1 MLPEIQELQD
11 YLSRV
16 SPARLKA
23 VKWPAVAWCAR
34 ARCFALFQRGMTPR
48 DISPKRAGVKR
59 TTLYRY
65 YEDFKLLSARRELIR
80 AEMESRLK
88 EPIAGAIP
96 KSRFQSQWDE
106 EMAAIA
112 ENQRLLALREERE
125 RQAKEAKV
133 KADNKVTST
142 KPDDVTSAFIRSL
155 GMGHG

>member
-1 MLPEIQELQD
+1 
-11 YLSRV
+11 
-16 SPARLKA
+16 
-23 VKWPAVAWCAR
+23 
-34 ARCFALFQRGMTPR
+34 MTPR
-48 DISPKRAGVKR
+48 DISPRKCKVKR

-65 YEDFKLLSARRELIR
+65 YEDYKLLSARRELMR
-80 AEMESRLK
+80 AELESRLK

-112 ENQRLLALREERE
+112 ENQRLLAAREERE

-142 KPDDVTSAFIRSL
+142 KPDDVTSAIIRSL
-155 GMGHG
+155 GLGHG